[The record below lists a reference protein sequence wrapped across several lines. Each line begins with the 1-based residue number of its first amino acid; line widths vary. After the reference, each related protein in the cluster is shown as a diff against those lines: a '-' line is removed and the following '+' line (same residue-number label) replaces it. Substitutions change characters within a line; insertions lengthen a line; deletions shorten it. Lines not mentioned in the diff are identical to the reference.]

1 MGIEDCFYDPIK
13 KTLLPVT
20 SYPRSSFRYP
30 AQPQGTLPD
39 PHSSVPIDTTAT
51 PSTGSLRRDPV
62 SVERTPRRS
71 STHTTIS
78 PYRHYP
84 PVSDTPPD
92 HPLPKQRGNRAHVKQ
107 ARVLTEVY
115 ARTTVPSIKQQQE
128 LVVELNMVYDELQ
141 VRYISF
147 FTVSTV
153 RLMSPPGIKMN
164 DS

>member
-1 MGIEDCFYDPIK
+1 MGIEDCFYDPVKK

-20 SYPRSSFRYP
+20 SYSRSSFRYP

-92 HPLPKQRGNRAHVKQ
+92 HPLPKQRGNCADAKQ
-107 ARVLTEVY
+107 ARVLNEMY

-128 LVVELNMVYDELQ
+128 LLKYV
-141 VRYISF
+141 SF

-153 RLMSPPGIKMN
+153 RLMSPLGIKTN
-164 DS
+164 GD